1 MMFEYPLSASRWLCA
16 APRPLRQ
23 LAASMALGLAA
34 VVAPSWASPPP
45 WTASPYNYYATRPTP
60 LADVLKEFAAT
71 FSLTLDLSPQV
82 QGTVNGRMRAD
93 SPTDFLNEMAG
104 VYGFQ
109 WFTHAGTLFI
119 SRAADMG
126 TASVSASGG
135 SIGQL
140 RDALRSLQILDD
152 RFGWGELTD
161 QGIALISG
169 PPAYVSLVQR
179 TVQSLPLVA
188 GGRKITVF
196 RLKYASVQ
204 DRTITYRDQT
214 ITSRGLAEVLR
225 DLIRGDT
232 SSMSMPNA
240 EGLYRMA
247 EPLRAGVAQTMPVS
261 GGQLPS
267 AAPLVN
273 PLGNFA
279 PTEANEAPLQPAAQ
293 LGTGAGNVVV
303 NRQAPSIEADTRL
316 NALII
321 QDTPDR
327 MPIYEALIKQ
337 LDVPTALIEI
347 EALII
352 DVNTTRLDELG
363 IAWGGRKG
371 GTAAGYG
378 DVSEGSGGLTISAAR
393 PGANISTTTAVLD
406 AGNYLVTR
414 IRALEGL
421 GEATIQSRP
430 SILTVDN
437 TGALLDLSETFYIRT
452 TGERV
457 ATVTPITVGTTLRVT
472 PRHIEDEQHGQT
484 IQLDVDIEDGQ
495 IQSREVDGLPTVR
508 RSNVSTQAVVGEN
521 QTLVIGGYNT
531 QNSTHSNERVPLLGS
546 IPLLGSFFSHKVDN
560 REARERLFLIK
571 PRLVTLP
578 AEAGRTTLAAGA
590 RAPSMAIPQGRE
602 FPHPVEEMQQDAAG
616 NWVPAPRDQPVNG
629 VAPLVNPPGER
640 PALPASVAP
649 ASRWARA
656 VSAKPGRREFPAT
669 YGDR

>member
-1 MMFEYPLSASRWLCA
+1 MIFHMPSSASFLTA
-16 APRPLRQ
+16 TAPRPLRQ
-23 LAASMALGLAA
+23 LAVSIAIGLAA
-34 VVAPSWASPPP
+34 LAAPVLPAWASPPP
-45 WTASPYNYYATRPTP
+45 WTPSPYDYYATRATP

-71 FSLTLDLSPQV
+71 FSLTLDLAPQV
-82 QGTVNGRMRAD
+82 QGSVNGRMRAET
-93 SPTDFLNEMAG
+93 PTDFLNEMAG

-126 TASVSASGG
+126 TATVSASGG
-135 SIGQL
+135 SIVQL
-140 RDALRSLQILDD
+140 REALRSLQILDD

-161 QGIALISG
+161 QGLALISG

-188 GGRKITVF
+188 GGRKIMVF
-196 RLKYASVQ
+196 RLKHASVQ
-204 DRTITYRDQT
+204 DRSITYRDQT

-232 SSMSMPNA
+232 S
-240 EGLYRMA
+240 GLPISSADNLSRMA
-247 EPLRAGVAQTMPVS
+247 EPLRSGTAQTMPVQ
-261 GGQLPS
+261 GGQLTP
-267 AAPLVN
+267 ADPLVSV
-273 PLGNFA
+273 A
-279 PTEANEAPLQPAAQ
+279 TETNVTASGAQ
-293 LGTGAGNVVV
+293 LGSAAGGLVV

-327 MPIYEALIKQ
+327 MPVYEALIKQ

-371 GTAAGYG
+371 GTAAGFG
-378 DVSEGSGGLTISAAR
+378 NVTDDSGALTISAAGR
-393 PGANISTTTAVLD
+393 AANISTTTAVLD

-421 GEATIQSRP
+421 GEAAIQSRP
-430 SILTVDN
+430 SILTIDN

-452 TGERV
+452 VGERV

-472 PRHIEDEQHGQT
+472 PRHIEDELHGQT

-495 IQSREVDGLPTVR
+495 IQDREYDGLPTVR
-508 RSNVSTQAVVGEN
+508 RSNVSTQAIVGEN
-521 QTLVIGGYNT
+521 QTLLIGGYNT
-531 QNSTHSNERVPLLGS
+531 QQSTHQNDRVPVLGS
-546 IPLLGSFFSHKVDN
+546 IPLVGSMFSHKVDN
-560 REARERLFLIK
+560 RQTRERLFLIK

-578 AEAGRTTLAAGA
+578 TVAVQTTLAPGVQPPQLAA
-590 RAPSMAIPQGRE
+590 PQGRE
-602 FPHPVEEMQQDAAG
+602 FPSHASTDSMVTDSDGNPVAVRATP
-616 NWVPAPRDQPVNG
+616 PAEA
-629 VAPLVNPPGER
+629 VAPLINPPGER
-640 PALPASVAP
+640 PALPPSVAP
-649 ASRWARA
+649 ASNWRLP
-656 VSAKPGRREFPAT
+656 VDTSHDSQDFPAA

>member
-1 MMFEYPLSASRWLCA
+1 MMNFYFSFSTPRHVSAGA
-16 APRPLRQ
+16 HPLRR
-23 LAASMALGLAA
+23 LVAGMAIGLAA
-34 VVAPSWASPPP
+34 LAAPVWAGPPP
-45 WTASPYNYYATRPTP
+45 WTAAPYDYYANRATP
-60 LADVLKEFAAT
+60 LADVLKEFAMS
-71 FSLTLDLSPQV
+71 FSLTLDLSEGV
-82 QGTVNGRMRAD
+82 KGTVNGRIRAD
-93 SPTDFLNEMAG
+93 TPTDFLNELAG

-109 WFTHAGTLFI
+109 WFTHAGTLFV
-119 SRAADMG
+119 SRATDMETG
-126 TASVSASGG
+126 TVSASGG
-135 SIGQL
+135 SIVQL
-140 RDALRSLQILDD
+140 RDALRSLQILDE

-169 PPAYVSLVQR
+169 PPAYVNLVQR
-179 TVQSLPLVA
+179 TVQSLPLIA
-188 GGRKITVF
+188 GGRKIMVF

-204 DRTITYRDQT
+204 DRTITYRDQS
-214 ITSRGLAEVLR
+214 ITSRGLAEILR

-232 SSMSMPNA
+232 S
-240 EGLYRMA
+240 GLPVASADNLSRMA
-247 EPLRAGVAQTMPVS
+247 EPLRLDTVQSLPIV

-267 AAPLVN
+267 ARPLVN
-273 PLGNFA
+273 PS
-279 PTEANEAPLQPAAQ
+279 PADGGQEPAQASAQ
-293 LGTGAGNVVV
+293 LGSTAGEVIV

-378 DVSEGSGGLTISAAR
+378 NVSDDSGGLTISAAR
-393 PGANISTTTAVLD
+393 PSANISTTTAVLD

-421 GEATIQSRP
+421 GEASIQSRP

-452 TGERV
+452 VGERV
-457 ATVTPITVGTTLRVT
+457 ATVTPITVGTSLRVT
-472 PRHIEDEQHGQT
+472 PRHIEDPQYGAT
-484 IQLDVDIEDGQ
+484 IQLDVEIEDGQ
-495 IQSREVDGLPTVR
+495 IQEMQIDELPVVR
-508 RSNVSTQAVVGEN
+508 RSSVSTQAVVGEN
-521 QTLVIGGYNT
+521 QTLLIGGYNT
-531 QNSTHSNERVPLLGS
+531 QNSVYSNDRVPVLGS
-546 IPLLGSFFSHKVDN
+546 IPLVGTMFSHKRDN
-560 REARERLFLIK
+560 RQSRERLFLIK

-578 AEAGRTTLAAGA
+578 TVVRQTTQPPGA
-590 RAPSMAIPQGRE
+590 QPPQLAIPQGRD
-602 FPHPVEEMQQDAAG
+602 FPQATATDSMVTDSFGNPVAHR
-616 NWVPAPRDQPVNG
+616 VSPPASG
-629 VAPLVNPPGER
+629 VAPLVNPPSDR
-640 PALPASVAP
+640 PGLPPSVAP
-649 ASRWARA
+649 PSRWGVAAQER
-656 VSAKPGRREFPAT
+656 SNERDFPAT